1 MRERTWRSPCASPR
15 FGPHGSGGWGLPPCS
30 TYRFGGTLVCSSHTI
45 RVLAQLSLYTSMR
58 FRAGTDPAVG
68 QRSAVFPQRFM
79 SGRVPIP
86 DPAWKQNPDLD
97 NVVPSNLDQATGLE
111 RAEILAE
118 MEGRS
123 IFEEAVSVAARRNAL
138 LVSSHAPPY
147 AVSRVSQPDSALR
160 VR

>member
-1 MRERTWRSPCASPR
+1 
-15 FGPHGSGGWGLPPCS
+15 
-30 TYRFGGTLVCSSHTI
+30 
-45 RVLAQLSLYTSMR
+45 MR
-58 FRAGTDPAVG
+58 FRAGADPAVG

-86 DPAWKQNPDLD
+86 DPTWKQNPDLD

-138 LVSSHAPPY
+138 PVSYHAPPH

-160 VR
+160 VC